1 LKVVVGLRGLSK
13 NVNRYFC
20 KNEGVWLCAGQK
32 EAYDAILLQVALKT
46 AFRAA
51 SVRLKAQRFSQVS
64 NVQRL
69 NKKFTSNLQKM
80 S

>member
-51 SVRLKAQRFSQVS
+51 TARRRTHHAPAQ
-64 NVQRL
+64 VQL
-69 NKKFTSNLQKM
+69 NNDPSFGPALLE
-80 S
+80 